1 MTRFDTLSAEFRPR
15 DCLQRR
21 RLRGAASIGASYTAS
36 ATSLASAD
44 SGVASTS
51 WTSL

>member
-1 MTRFDTLSAEFRPR
+1 MARFDTLSAEFRPR

-36 ATSLASAD
+36 ATSRASAGSD
-44 SGVASTS
+44 VASTS
-51 WTSL
+51 PASL